1 MLVINDLLGLGEGP
15 PPRFVK
21 AYADLR
27 GEIERAVRAFA
38 RDVELGTFPD
48 EDHSYR

>member
-1 MLVINDLLGLGEGP
+1 MDPMHWPEPGSPEE
-15 PPRFVK
+15 VK